1 MGLRSVHQ
9 FLPALHDG
17 DAIGFEAL
25 SLKRFFL
32 SQGIESKIYAY
43 TVDPS
48 LASEAEPLTSYRD
61 REDVKIYHF
70 AIPSPLTDFFLTA
83 KGKKVL
89 IHHNITPSHFF
100 TRFRKDLFRIGHYGR
115 KELKYLKTVTA
126 LAVGDSE
133 YNRRELEE
141 AGFLKTAVFPLMVDY
156 SRYVSREPVA
166 VLKELFRDGRF
177 NLLTVGRVVANKRV
191 EDVIKIF
198 FYYKKFIDNDAR
210 LFVVGNCRS
219 DVKYYHALLDYVNF
233 FFLSSKDVIFTGHLP
248 EEELQ
253 SYYGLADLFITM
265 SEHEGFCL
273 PLVESMIYDLPIV
286 AYDSTAISGTLGGAG
301 MRVKTKDPARVGEL
315 LSLLRRDDSLRKRLI
330 QGQQTR
336 VKEIQNLSD
345 PKRFLSLLE
354 ETLS

>member
-1 MGLRSVHQ
+1 M
-9 FLPALHDG
+9 
-17 DAIGFEAL
+17 
-25 SLKRFFL
+25 
-32 SQGIESKIYAY
+32 
-43 TVDPS
+43 
-48 LASEAEPLTSYRD
+48 
-61 REDVKIYHF
+61 
-70 AIPSPLTDFFLTA
+70 
-83 KGKKVL
+83 
-89 IHHNITPSHFF
+89 
-100 TRFRKDLFRIGHYGR
+100 
-115 KELKYLKTVTA
+115 
-126 LAVGDSE
+126 
-133 YNRRELEE
+133 
-141 AGFLKTAVFPLMVDY
+141 
-156 SRYVSREPVA
+156 
-166 VLKELFRDGRF
+166 
-177 NLLTVGRVVANKRV
+177 